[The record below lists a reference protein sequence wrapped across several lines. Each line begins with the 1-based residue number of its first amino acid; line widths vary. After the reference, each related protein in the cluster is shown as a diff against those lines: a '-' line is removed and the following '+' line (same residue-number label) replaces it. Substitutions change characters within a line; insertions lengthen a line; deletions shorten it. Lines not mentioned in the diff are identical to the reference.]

1 MGEIRIYSFHLTD
14 GTVIPCRKPYNYF
27 DHGSIIDSIE
37 KAKDDD
43 IITVRDAYGEELLIP
58 KKKILFVKIG
68 LEETAEDDNEV
79 V

>member
-1 MGEIRIYSFHLTD
+1 MGEIRIYSFYLTD

-27 DHGSIIDSIE
+27 DHGSIIDKIE

-43 IITVRDAYGEELLIP
+43 MISVRDGYGEELLIP
-58 KKKILFVKIG
+58 KKNILFVKIG
-68 LEETAEDDNEV
+68 LEELDGDDKEV